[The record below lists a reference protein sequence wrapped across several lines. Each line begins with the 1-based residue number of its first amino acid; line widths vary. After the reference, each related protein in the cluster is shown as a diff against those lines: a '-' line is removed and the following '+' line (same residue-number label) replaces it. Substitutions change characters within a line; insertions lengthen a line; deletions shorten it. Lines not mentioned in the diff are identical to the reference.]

1 MTENAK
7 GLPFTS
13 EFEKNWFR
21 GLLKDGPVT
30 ISFLKKDGTERK
42 MTCTL
47 SESKIPEEKMP
58 KNTGKAKSDE
68 SQPVFDLEK
77 QEWRSFRWDSM
88 KKFEFTLGEDEKTA

>member
-13 EFEKNWFR
+13 DFEKNWFR
-21 GLLKDGPVT
+21 TLLKETPVT
-30 ISFLKKDGTERK
+30 IFFVKKDGTERK

-47 SESKIPEEKMP
+47 AESKIPQEKLP
-58 KNTGKAKSDE
+58 KNTGKAQSDD
-68 SQPVFDLEK
+68 SQAVFDIEK

-88 KKFEFTLGEDEKTA
+88 KKFEFTLGND